1 MPDRP
6 LDVIC
11 IGRSSVDLYGN
22 QVGGRLEDMLSFSKY
37 LGGCPTN
44 ISVGTSRL
52 GLNSALITR
61 VGNEQMGRFIVEGL
75 GKEGVDTS
83 QITTDSDRLTAL
95 VILGIRDK
103 ETFPHIFYRE
113 NCADMALSEK
123 HISEDFIASA
133 KAIVVTG
140 THFSTPEVDAASRK
154 AMAFAKKN
162 STKIV
167 FDIDYR
173 PVFWGLSG
181 HADGESRFVESGEV
195 TKLFQTIFSDCDLIV
210 GTEEE
215 VHIAGGS
222 TDTLVALRN
231 IRKLSGAVIVLK
243 RGAEGCVVYPDKI
256 PHNLNQG
263 IVGKGF
269 EVDVLNTLGAGD
281 GFMSGF
287 LRGWLTGGDWETC
300 CTYANATGAL
310 VVSRHGCS
318 PASPSWDELS
328 KFISQNNFD
337 IEHTHRASTRY
348 GHRPEI
354 HTLAF
359 DHRSQLEDL
368 ADECGADRNRISDLK
383 LLIAE
388 AVQEVNSSETRG
400 ILVDDTY
407 GLGVLDK
414 LTGSGWWIGRPVEKP
429 GSRPLE
435 FEKGNTIGL
444 TLLDWPAEHI
454 AKCLVYY
461 HPDDDEDLKQEQI
474 NRLSDL
480 CKACCRT
487 EHELLIEVIAPTDM
501 PKDDFTILES
511 VREIYQSGIK
521 PDWWK
526 LPPPVSNDE
535 WSNLS
540 DVIIENDPYCR
551 GVVLLGLNAPTE
563 ELKKGFAIAGSHNI
577 CKGFAVGRSIFQEPA
592 KAWLLNQASDEDTV
606 TAISKNY
613 SEIVMLWN
621 SRRGQY
627 DRRLN

>member
-11 IGRSSVDLYGN
+11 IGRSSVDLYGD

-61 VGNEQMGRFIVEGL
+61 VGDEQMGRFIIEGL
-75 GKEGVDTS
+75 NKEGVDTS
-83 QITTDSDRLTAL
+83 QITTDPDRLTAL

-113 NCADMALSEK
+113 NCADMALREE
-123 HISEDFIASA
+123 HIYEEFISSA

-140 THFSTPEVDAASRK
+140 THFSTPHVDAASRK
-154 AMAFAKKN
+154 AISFAKRNK
-162 STKIV
+162 TKIV
-167 FDIDYR
+167 LDIDYR

-181 HADGESRFVESGEV
+181 HAEGDKRFVKSSDV
-195 TKLFQTIFSDCDLIV
+195 SKHFQSIVGDCNLIV

-215 VHIAGGS
+215 IHMAGGS
-222 TDTLVALRN
+222 TDTRTALMN
-231 IRKLSGAVIVLK
+231 IRKLSEAVIVLK
-243 RGAEGCVVYPDKI
+243 RGAEGCIVYPEHI
-256 PHNLNQG
+256 PENLSKG
-263 IVGKGF
+263 IVGQGF
-269 EVDVLNTLGAGD
+269 KVDVLNTLGAGD

-287 LRGWLTGGDWETC
+287 LRGWLREEDWETC

-310 VVSRHGCS
+310 IVSRHGCS

-328 KFISQNNFD
+328 KFIAQIDFD

-348 GHRPEI
+348 EHRPEI
-354 HTLAF
+354 HALAF
-359 DHRSQLEDL
+359 DHRSQMVAL
-368 ADECGADRNRISDLK
+368 ADECGADRNQINYFK
-383 LLIAE
+383 LLVAE
-388 AVQEVNSSETRG
+388 AVENSNCSETPG
-400 ILVDDTY
+400 ILVDDTF
-407 GLGVLDK
+407 GQGVLDK
-414 LTGSGWWIGRPVEKP
+414 FTGSGWWIGRPVEKP

-461 HPDDDEDLKQEQI
+461 HPDDDRDLKLAQI
-474 NRLSDL
+474 TRLKDL
-480 CKACCRT
+480 YNACCKT
-487 EHELLIEVIAPTDM
+487 GHELLIEVISPSGM
-501 PKDDFTILES
+501 PQTEFTVLEAL
-511 VREIYQSGIK
+511 REIYQSGVK

-526 LPPPVSNDE
+526 LPPPVLSE
-535 WSNLS
+535 VWSKLSNL
-540 DVIIENDPYCR
+540 IGQNDPYCR
-551 GVVLLGLNAPTE
+551 GVVLLGLNAPAE
-563 ELKKGFAIAGSHNI
+563 ELKKGFAIAGGHDI

-592 KAWLLNQASDEDTV
+592 RAWLSGKASDEQTV
-606 TAISKNY
+606 TAIAQNY
-613 SEIVMLWN
+613 REIVMLWN
-621 SRRGQY
+621 SRRH
-627 DRRLN
+627 DLN